1 MTEALRA
8 DGLQYA
14 YAVVR
19 DTGALDAAL
28 EGVHGVAGEPVRA
41 VVHLGL
47 AVVAGPVPAG
57 EFDEGP
63 LKERLEK
70 LEWLERIARAHARV
84 VDAAG
89 ADSGVVPVR
98 LATVCRG
105 EEGLRRMVETGR
117 ERFTEALDRLDG
129 RVEWGVKVYAAA
141 PPPAEPAAAPTAA
154 VSGRDYLR
162 RRRAERQAS
171 AERWGRSEDGAR
183 QVHDALCALA
193 EQARL
198 HPPQDGRISGAS
210 DRNVLNAAYLL
221 PREESPAFA
230 ERVEELAR
238 SSAGVRLEL
247 TGPWVPYSFVAPFS
261 EDTAGAP
268 GGGGGGPGADRR
280 GRSGV

>member
-1 MTEALRA
+1 MTEPLGA
-8 DGLQYA
+8 DGQRYDGLEYA

-19 DTGALDAAL
+19 DTGTLDTALA
-28 EGVHGVAGEPVRA
+28 GVPGVAGEPVRA

-89 ADSGVVPVR
+89 ADTAVVPVR

-105 EEGLRRMVETGR
+105 EEGLRRMLESGR
-117 ERFTEALDRLDG
+117 DRFTEALDRLDG

-141 PPPAEPAAAPTAA
+141 PPPAEPAASPTAA
-154 VSGRDYLR
+154 ASGRDYLR

-171 AERWGRSEDGAR
+171 EERWGRSEDGAR
-183 QVHDALCALA
+183 QVHDALCGHA

-198 HPPQDGRISGAS
+198 HPPQDARISGEA
-210 DRNVLNAAYLL
+210 DRNVLNAAYLV
-221 PREESPAFA
+221 PRADGPAFA

-238 SSAGVRLEL
+238 RSAGVRLEL

-261 EDTAGAP
+261 ED
-268 GGGGGGPGADRR
+268 DSVR
-280 GRSGV
+280 GRSGG